1 MSSRLKKKNAHTVQD
16 SSQWARKFTQLILFL
31 SPEQNFFKDPWNTFD
46 FITVIGSIVDALVV
60 EFGVRQVYPR
70 YYFSYI
76 SIINLMYNINA

>member
-1 MSSRLKKKNAHTVQD
+1 MGAQIYSINII
-16 SSQWARKFTQLILFL
+16 FF